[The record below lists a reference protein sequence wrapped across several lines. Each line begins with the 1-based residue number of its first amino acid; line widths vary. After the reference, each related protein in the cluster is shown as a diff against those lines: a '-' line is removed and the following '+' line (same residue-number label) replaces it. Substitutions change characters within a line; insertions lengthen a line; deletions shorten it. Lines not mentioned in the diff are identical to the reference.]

1 MNIFSYKKFM
11 EIKIVSLGQIHS
23 SITWKKKKKDILR
36 PLVIF
41 AKLHPE
47 RGAPLFGSVS
57 LHVGVRG
64 CGSLTQAVEG
74 SHAVHHPAA
83 DGVVGQ

>member
-1 MNIFSYKKFM
+1 MNIFSYKTFM
-11 EIKIVSLGQIHS
+11 EIRIVSLGQIHS
-23 SITWKKKKKDILR
+23 SITWQKKDISR
-36 PLVIF
+36 PLVLF

-47 RGAPLFGSVS
+47 RGAPLFGLVS

>member
-1 MNIFSYKKFM
+1 M
-11 EIKIVSLGQIHS
+11 EIRTVSLGQIHS
-23 SITWKKKKKDILR
+23 SITWPKKKDILR
-36 PLVIF
+36 PLVLF

-47 RGAPLFGSVS
+47 RGAPLFGLVN

-64 CGSLTQAVEG
+64 CCSLTQAVEG
-74 SHAVHHPAA
+74 PHAVHHPAA